1 MLTIF
6 NINLG
11 SAVYCGD
18 WLSIDET
25 LYPMKHNVSFRW
37 ISFSY
42 RHRYGTVGTPTE
54 QHPTKRHSDKTSPGQ
69 NITRTKQQPRQNV
82 IKDKRHKIRNKL
94 AMKIT
99 YYIILG

>member
-37 ISFSY
+37 ISAFVS
-42 RHRYGTVGTPTE
+42 HFLTGTDTV
-54 QHPTKRHSDKTSPGQ
+54 KRNSGYDT
-69 NITRTKQQPRQNV
+69 V
-82 IKDKRHKIRNKL
+82 L
-94 AMKIT
+94 
-99 YYIILG
+99 